1 MNSRS
6 ELLAYIATTIATVVG
21 LFVLQAWYASYLD
34 VAVVHGDEM
43 RDAPANP
50 KVLATREQEQ
60 AKLAASKLSIDAAK
74 RLIAERGRQSAP
86 AVTPQPSDD
95 LSAMSGWVFR
105 PGFKPYE
112 PRGTAAGTPA
122 PAEQAGAVA
131 PAGEPAP

>member
-6 ELLAYIATTIATVVG
+6 ELLAYIAATVATIVG

-34 VAVVHGDEM
+34 VAVVHGSLR
-43 RDAPANP
+43 RDAPADS
-50 KVLATREQEQ
+50 KVLAARQQEQ
-60 AKLAASKLSIDAAK
+60 AKLASGKLPIDAAK
-74 RLIAERGRQSAP
+74 QLLAQRGRQAAP
-86 AVTPQPSDD
+86 GVTPQPSDD

-112 PRGTAAGTPA
+112 PRSAARATTA

-131 PAGEPAP
+131 PAGGPKP

>member
-34 VAVVHGDEM
+34 VAVVHGSL
-43 RDAPANP
+43 RDVPANP
-50 KVLATREQEQ
+50 KVLAAREQEQ
-60 AKLAASKLSIDAAK
+60 VKLASSKLPIDAAK
-74 RLIAERGRQSAP
+74 RLLAERGRQAVP

-112 PRGTAAGTPA
+112 PRSAARATPA
-122 PAEQAGAVA
+122 PADQAGAVA
-131 PAGEPAP
+131 PSGGPTP

>member
-6 ELLAYIATTIATVVG
+6 ELLAYIATTMVTIIG

-34 VAVVHGDEM
+34 VAVVHGSR
-43 RDAPANP
+43 RDVPGNA
-50 KVLATREQEQ
+50 KVLAAREQEQ
-60 AKLAASKLSIDAAK
+60 AKLATAKLPIDAAK
-74 RLIAERGRQSAP
+74 RLLAERGRQAVP

-112 PRGTAAGTPA
+112 PRSAARATPA
-122 PAEQAGAVA
+122 PADQASEVT
-131 PAGEPAP
+131 PAGGPTP

>member
-34 VAVVHGDEM
+34 VGVVHGNKM

-50 KVLATREQEQ
+50 KVLAARQQEQ
-60 AKLAASKLSIDAAK
+60 AKLTASKLPIDDAK

-112 PRGTAAGTPA
+112 PRGAAPATPV

-131 PAGEPAP
+131 PAGGPTP